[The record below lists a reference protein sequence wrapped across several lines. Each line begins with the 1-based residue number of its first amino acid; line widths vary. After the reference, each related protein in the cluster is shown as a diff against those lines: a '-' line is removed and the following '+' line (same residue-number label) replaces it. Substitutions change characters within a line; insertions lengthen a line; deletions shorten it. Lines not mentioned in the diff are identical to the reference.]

1 VSDAPRYVPYLR
13 KQGRSYTAEMWEDP
27 SGGWVRAD
35 LHDARIAELE
45 AEVARLRDAYLRRVQ
60 IDEGCRLKDGSFH
73 VQMRPVDYDICDN
86 PNARCKCREI
96 VKTALAQ
103 DRGK

>member
-60 IDEGCRLKDGSFH
+60 IDEGCRLKDGAFTFK
-73 VQMRPVDYDICDN
+73 C
-86 PNARCKCREI
+86 ARSITIYATILTLGASAEK
-96 VKTALAQ
+96 
-103 DRGK
+103 